1 MISNYFLNHLKNHIW
16 VRIKTISFMYLLFIW
31 RLEIYLC
38 EVPTKSNL
46 LLGKQNTS
54 ILITAVFI
62 VIEYKYLCLKN
73 ILENYNTD
81 KRKIFV
87 NCRNFSLSWPKS
99 GKTERQIKYYYS
111 VFFCIFFIMKKPLHK
126 VY

>member
-1 MISNYFLNHLKNHIW
+1 MGSYKNYFIYVPSIH
-16 VRIKTISFMYLLFIW
+16 M
-31 RLEIYLC
+31 EIYLC
-38 EVPTKSNL
+38 EVPTKSTNL

-54 ILITAVFI
+54 ILITALFI

-87 NCRNFSLSWPKS
+87 NCRYFYLSLQKH
-99 GKTERQIKYYYS
+99 KL
-111 VFFCIFFIMKKPLHK
+111 LHVQLETGNILTK
-126 VY
+126 IWKN

>member
-1 MISNYFLNHLKNHIW
+1 MGSYKNYFIYVPSIH
-16 VRIKTISFMYLLFIW
+16 M
-31 RLEIYLC
+31 EIYLC
-38 EVPTKSNL
+38 EVPTKSTNL

-62 VIEYKYLCLKN
+62 VIEYKYLYLKN

-87 NCRNFSLSWPKS
+87 NCRNCLSLQK
-99 GKTERQIKYYYS
+99 
-111 VFFCIFFIMKKPLHK
+111 HK
-126 VY
+126 LLPVQLETGNILTKIWKN